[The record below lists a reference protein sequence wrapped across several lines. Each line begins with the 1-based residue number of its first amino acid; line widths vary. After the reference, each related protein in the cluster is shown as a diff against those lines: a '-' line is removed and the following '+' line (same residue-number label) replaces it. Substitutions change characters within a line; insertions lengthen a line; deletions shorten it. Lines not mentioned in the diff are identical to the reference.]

1 MRKGVHLKGPEGVT
15 LSYQWGKDY
24 CIAGKPVGGGGD
36 FFFWVNIRN
45 DVHTYMNFYVY
56 YRYR

>member
-15 LSYQWGKDY
+15 LSHQWGKDY

-36 FFFWVNIRN
+36 FFLVNIRN
-45 DVHTYMNFYVY
+45 DVHI
-56 YRYR
+56 